1 MTETVLKNAAI
12 VLDDEVITGT
22 LAIDGGRI
30 TGVST
35 GSSSLPG
42 AIDLDGDYLIPGLVE
57 LHTDNIE
64 RHLMPRPKAM
74 WPVEAAVMNH
84 DREVAGAGITTVLNA
99 LSIGHADKE
108 SRNAQHLH
116 DACGAV
122 VSAKADGHM
131 KADHYLHLRCEVSCD
146 HLMELVEPLLNNPLA
161 RLVSVM
167 DHTPGQ
173 RQFASLEAY
182 AVYYK
187 AKYQMTDEQLAE
199 YSKKRIAEA
208 QRFSDPNRRAVVA
221 AADARGIRVA
231 SHDDA
236 TQAHV
241 AEAIDD
247 GVAIAEFP
255 TTDEAAK
262 ASHEAGLAVL
272 MGAPNVVRGGS
283 HSGNASARDFAA
295 EGWLDILSSDYVPSS
310 LLHGALILTDAVE
323 DVELPQA
330 IAMVATNPA
339 RSAGFEDRGRI
350 ADGLRAD
357 LVRFRR
363 ADGGAP
369 VIRKVMRAGERV
381 A

>member
-1 MTETVLKNAAI
+1 MSETVLKNAQI
-12 VLDDEVITGT
+12 VLDEEVITGT
-22 LAIDGGRI
+22 VAINGGTI
-30 TGVST
+30 TGVAT
-35 GSSSLPG
+35 GSSGLPG

-64 RHLMPRPKAM
+64 RHLMPRPKTL
-74 WPVEAAVMNH
+74 WPAEAAVMNH

-99 LSIGHADKE
+99 LSVGHADKA
-108 SRNAQHLH
+108 SRDSQHLY
-116 DACGAV
+116 DACNAV
-122 VSAKADGHM
+122 VSAKNDGHM
-131 KADHYLHLRCEVSCD
+131 KADHYLHLRCEVSCG
-146 HLMELVEPLLNNPLA
+146 HLMELVEPLFANPLA

-182 AVYYK
+182 AIYYK
-187 AKYQMTDEQLAE
+187 GKYQMSDEQLAD

-208 QRFSDPNRRAVVA
+208 ARFSDPNRRAVVA
-221 AADARGIRVA
+221 AADSRGIRVA

-262 ASHEAGLAVL
+262 ASHAAGLAVL
-272 MGAPNVVRGGS
+272 MGAPNVVRGKS

-323 DVELPQA
+323 GVELPDA
-330 IAMVATNPA
+330 IAMVSATPA
-339 RSAGFEDRGRI
+339 RSAGFEDRGRV
-350 ADGLRAD
+350 AEGLRAD

-363 ADGGAP
+363 AEGGAP
-369 VIRKVMRAGERV
+369 VIRKVMRTGDRIA
-381 A
+381 